1 MDLSIDAIIT
11 GNAGDRVEL
20 VARGRIDSETAT
32 ELEAAVEEQLR
43 LGRHTIRLDLGAVG
57 FLSSAGIRSL
67 FNVHRA
73 AKGAGGSCL
82 VSRSSE
88 PIHRVLTL
96 SRLAPLLMEPGAIDR
111 PAPLP
116 APAAGRDAPP
126 PAAIPA
132 AIPAV
137 MPAATP
143 PAATPLRTEPVGE
156 IVLVGFDGSAA
167 TALEGVVVGAPAWT
181 SGVGTIDEPPR
192 NVSREAFGIGIGA
205 LADDGPAVTSGGE
218 LLAACGSVF
227 VRPPRPFG
235 VPDSLVGSGDLVP
248 AIRMAS
254 GLFWEGT
261 PRGHTGFE
269 AADGATVTL
278 DTLLGILLERSGG
291 EAIAVLVVA
300 EVLGLVGAELI
311 RPIAEATADDHP
323 AAGRAEIAAR
333 WLSFSRE
340 PCHAGR
346 TALVVGVATRGARG
360 ALGDFVRPFGS
371 VTAHLHAAVFPHRP
385 LRRGITEPAEIVAA
399 LGGMSPLA
407 VMHLLADPAPVLGS
421 GRPELVR
428 GACWFAPIKV
438 RTPHA

>member
-1 MDLSIDAIIT
+1 MRMGKGGSAMDLSIEAIVT
-11 GNAGDRVEL
+11 GSAGDKAEL
-20 VARGRIDSETAT
+20 VARGRIDAETAA
-32 ELEAAVEEQLR
+32 ELEAAVDEQLR
-43 LGRHTIRLDLGAVG
+43 LGRHTIRLDLGDVG
-57 FLSSAGIRSL
+57 FLSSAGIRAL

-96 SRLAPLLMEPGAIDR
+96 SRLAPLLMEPGAVDR
-111 PAPLP
+111 PARGPVSGPARSP
-116 APAAGRDAPP
+116 APAAA
-126 PAAIPA
+126 
-132 AIPAV
+132 
-137 MPAATP
+137 
-143 PAATPLRTEPVGE
+143 PLRTEQVGE

-167 TALEGVVVGAPAWT
+167 ATLEGIVVGAPAWT
-181 SGVGTIDEPPR
+181 SGLGTVDETPR
-192 NVSREAFGIGIGA
+192 NVPREAFGIGIGA

-218 LLAACGSVF
+218 LVAACGSVF

-235 VPDSLVGSGDLVP
+235 VPDSLVGRGDLVP
-248 AIRMAS
+248 TNRLAT

-269 AADGATVTL
+269 GAEGGPVAL
-278 DTLLGILLERSGG
+278 DRLLGILLDRAGA
-291 EAIAVLVVA
+291 EALAILVVA

-311 RPIAEATADDHP
+311 RPVAEATADDHP

-340 PCHAGR
+340 PCHSGR

-360 ALGDFVRPFGS
+360 ALGDVVRPFGAIA
-371 VTAHLHAAVFPHRP
+371 AHLHAAVFPHRP
-385 LRRGITEPAEIVAA
+385 LRRGVTEPEGIVAG

-428 GACWFAPIKV
+428 GACWFAPIEV
-438 RTPHA
+438 RGPQR

>member
-1 MDLSIDAIIT
+1 MDLSIDASIT

-20 VARGRIDSETAT
+20 VARGRIDSETAA
-32 ELEAAVEEQLR
+32 ELEAAVEDQLR
-43 LGRHTIRLDLGAVG
+43 LGRHTIRLDLGDVG
-57 FLSSAGIRSL
+57 FLSSAGIRAL

-111 PAPLP
+111 PAP
-116 APAAGRDAPP
+116 APAADRPPPP
-126 PAAIPA
+126 PAAAPR
-132 AIPAV
+132 
-137 MPAATP
+137 
-143 PAATPLRTEPVGE
+143 RTEQAGE
-156 IVLVGFDGSAA
+156 VVLVGFDGSAA
-167 TALEGVVVGAPAWT
+167 ATLQGVVVGAPAWT
-181 SGVGTIDEPPR
+181 SGVGAIDETPR
-192 NVSREAFGIGIGA
+192 NVPREAFGIGIGA

-218 LLAACGSVF
+218 LVAACGSVF

-248 AIRMAS
+248 SIRLAT

-269 AADGATVTL
+269 GVEGAPVAL
-278 DTLLGILLERSGG
+278 DRLLGILLERTGA
-291 EAIAVLVVA
+291 EALAVLVVA

-311 RPIAEATADDHP
+311 RPVAEATAEDHP

-346 TALVVGVATRGARG
+346 TALVVGVAARGARG
-360 ALGDFVRPFGS
+360 ALGDVLRPFGA

-385 LRRGITEPAEIVAA
+385 LRRGVTEPETIVAG

-407 VMHLLADPAPVLGS
+407 VMHLLADPTPVLGS
-421 GRPELVR
+421 GRPEFVR
-428 GACWFAPIKV
+428 GACWFAPLEI
-438 RTPHA
+438 RGPHR

>member
-20 VARGRIDSETAT
+20 VARGRIDAETAT
-32 ELEAAVEEQLR
+32 ELETAVEEQLR

-96 SRLAPLLMEPGAIDR
+96 SRLAPLLMEPGAINR
-111 PAPLP
+111 PGPLP
-116 APAAGRDAPP
+116 APAAGRDAP
-126 PAAIPA
+126 
-132 AIPAV
+132 
-137 MPAATP
+137 P

-167 TALEGVVVGAPAWT
+167 ALLEGVVVGTPAWM
-181 SGVGTIDEPPR
+181 SGGETIDETPR
-192 NVSREAFGIGIGA
+192 NVPAEAFGIGIGA

-248 AIRMAS
+248 SIRMAS

-269 AADGATVTL
+269 AADGATVAL
-278 DTLLGILLERSGG
+278 DTLLGILLERAGG
-291 EAIAVLVVA
+291 EAVAVLVVA

-323 AAGRAEIAAR
+323 AAGQAEIAAR

-346 TALVVGVATRGARG
+346 TALVVGVATRGQSG
-360 ALGDFVRPFGS
+360 ALGEFVRPFGS

-438 RTPHA
+438 RGPRR

>member
-1 MDLSIDAIIT
+1 MALFIDASIT
-11 GNAGDRVEL
+11 GNAGDRVDL

-32 ELEAAVEEQLR
+32 ELEAAVDEQLR
-43 LGRHTIRLDLGAVG
+43 LGRHIIRLDLGEVG

-96 SRLAPLLMEPGAIDR
+96 SRLAPILMEPGAIDR
-111 PAPLP
+111 PAPLSAPIPTPIPTPMP
-116 APAAGRDAPP
+116 APADAPAARRDAAP
-126 PAAIPA
+126 PAA
-132 AIPAV
+132 
-137 MPAATP
+137 AT
-143 PAATPLRTEPVGE
+143 LRTEQVGE
-156 IVLVGFDGSAA
+156 VVLVGFDASAA
-167 TALEGVVVGAPAWT
+167 ATLQGVAVGAPDWT
-181 SGVGTIDEPPR
+181 SGMGTIDETPR
-192 NVSREAFGIGIGA
+192 NVPRDAFGIGIGA
-205 LADDGPAVTSGGE
+205 LTDDGPAVTSGGE

-248 AIRMAS
+248 SIRVAT

-269 AADGATVTL
+269 GVGTAVVAL
-278 DTLLGILLERSGG
+278 DTLLGILLERAGV
-291 EAIAVLVVA
+291 EAIAVLIVA

-323 AAGRAEIAAR
+323 AAGRAEVAAR

-346 TALVVGVATRGARG
+346 TALVVGIATRGARG
-360 ALGDFVRPFGS
+360 ALADFVRPFGS
-371 VTAHLHAAVFPHRP
+371 VDAHLHAAVFPYRP
-385 LRRGITEPAEIVAA
+385 LRRGVTDLETIVAG

-407 VMHLLADPAPVLGS
+407 VMHLLADPAPILGS
-421 GRPELVR
+421 GRPEMVR
-428 GACWFAPIKV
+428 GTCWFAPLEV
-438 RTPHA
+438 RTPRS

>member
-1 MDLSIDAIIT
+1 MDLSIEASIT
-11 GNAGDRVEL
+11 GSAGDRVDL
-20 VARGRIDSETAT
+20 VARGRIDSETAA
-32 ELEAAVEEQLR
+32 ELEAAVDEQLR
-43 LGRHTIRLDLGAVG
+43 LGRHTIRLDLGEVG
-57 FLSSAGIRSL
+57 FLSSAGIRAL

-111 PAPLP
+111 PAPMS
-116 APAAGRDAPP
+116 APAAG
-126 PAAIPA
+126 PAA
-132 AIPAV
+132 
-137 MPAATP
+137 
-143 PAATPLRTEPVGE
+143 PLRTEQVGE
-156 IVLVGFDGSAA
+156 VILVGFDGSAA
-167 TALEGVVVGAPAWT
+167 ATLAGVIVGTAAWT
-181 SGVGTIDEPPR
+181 SGMGTIDETPR
-192 NVSREAFGIGIGA
+192 NVPREAFGIGIGA

-248 AIRMAS
+248 SIRVAT

-269 AADGATVTL
+269 GAGAAPVAL
-278 DTLLGILLERSGG
+278 DTLLGILLERAGA
-291 EAIAVLVVA
+291 EAIAVLMVA

-323 AAGRAEIAAR
+323 AAGRAEVAAR

-346 TALVVGVATRGARG
+346 TALVVGIATRGARG
-360 ALGDFVRPFGS
+360 ALADFARPFGT
-371 VTAHLHAAVFPHRP
+371 VNAHLHATVFPHRP
-385 LRRGITEPAEIVAA
+385 IRRGVTDPETIVSG

-428 GACWFAPIKV
+428 GACWFAPLEV
-438 RTPHA
+438 RGPRQ

>member
-116 APAAGRDAPP
+116 APAAGRAPP
-126 PAAIPA
+126 PAAT
-132 AIPAV
+132 
-137 MPAATP
+137 PAAT
-143 PAATPLRTEPVGE
+143 TLRTEAVGE
-156 IVLVGFDGSAA
+156 IVLVGFDDSAA
-167 TALEGVVVGAPAWT
+167 AALEGVVVGTPAWT

-192 NVSREAFGIGIGA
+192 NVSGEAFGIGIGA

-248 AIRMAS
+248 SIRMAS

-269 AADGATVTL
+269 AADGATVAL

-346 TALVVGVATRGARG
+346 TALVVGVATRGLRG
-360 ALGDFVRPFGS
+360 ALGDFVRPFGG

-438 RTPHA
+438 RGPRP

>member
-1 MDLSIDAIIT
+1 MNLSIDAIIT

-116 APAAGRDAPP
+116 TPAAGRDAPP
-126 PAAIPA
+126 AAT
-132 AIPAV
+132 
-137 MPAATP
+137 PAAT
-143 PAATPLRTEPVGE
+143 TLRTEAVGE
-156 IVLVGFDGSAA
+156 IVLVGFDDSAA
-167 TALEGVVVGAPAWT
+167 AALEGVVVGTPAWT

-192 NVSREAFGIGIGA
+192 NVSGEAFGIGIGA

-235 VPDSLVGSGDLVP
+235 ASDSLVGSGDLVP
-248 AIRMAS
+248 SILMAS

-269 AADGATVTL
+269 AADGATVAL

-323 AAGRAEIAAR
+323 ADGRAEIAAL

-346 TALVVGVATRGARG
+346 TALVVGVATRGLSG

-407 VMHLLADPAPVLGS
+407 VMHLLADPTPVLGS

-438 RTPHA
+438 RGPRP

>member
-1 MDLSIDAIIT
+1 MALSLEASIT
-11 GNAGDRVEL
+11 GKHGDRVDL

-32 ELEAAVEEQLR
+32 ELEAAVDEQLR
-43 LGRHTIRLDLGAVG
+43 LGRHTIRLDLGEVG

-116 APAAGRDAPP
+116 FPASGPAASPDPAP
-126 PAAIPA
+126 PAA
-132 AIPAV
+132 
-137 MPAATP
+137 AT
-143 PAATPLRTEPVGE
+143 LRTEQIGE
-156 IVLVGFDGSAA
+156 VVLVGFDGSAA
-167 TALEGVVVGAPAWT
+167 APLAGVIVGSPAWT
-181 SGVGTIDEPPR
+181 SGVGTIDETPR
-192 NVSREAFGIGIGA
+192 NVPREAFGIGIGA

-218 LLAACGSVF
+218 LVAACGSVF

-248 AIRMAS
+248 SIRVAT

-269 AADGATVTL
+269 GADAAAVAL
-278 DTLLGILLERSGG
+278 DTLLGILLERSGA
-291 EAIAVLVVA
+291 EAIAVLMVG

-323 AAGRAEIAAR
+323 AAGRAEVAGR

-346 TALVVGVATRGARG
+346 TALVVGIATRGARG
-360 ALGDFVRPFGS
+360 ALADCVRPFGTVS
-371 VTAHLHAAVFPHRP
+371 AHLHATVFPHRP
-385 LRRGITEPAEIVAA
+385 LRRGVTDPDTIVAG

-421 GRPELVR
+421 GRPEMVR
-428 GACWFAPIKV
+428 GACWFAPIDV
-438 RTPHA
+438 RGPHR

>member
-1 MDLSIDAIIT
+1 MDLSLDAIIT

-20 VARGRIDSETAT
+20 VARGRIDAETAT

-111 PAPLP
+111 PAPMP
-116 APAAGRDAPP
+116 GPMPGPGAGRDPL
-126 PAAIPA
+126 PAAA
-132 AIPAV
+132 
-137 MPAATP
+137 
-143 PAATPLRTEPVGE
+143 PLRTEPVGE

-167 TALEGVVVGAPAWT
+167 AVLEGVVVGTPAWM
-181 SGVGTIDEPPR
+181 SGVGTIDETPR
-192 NVSREAFGIGIGA
+192 NVPAEAFGIGIGA
-205 LADDGPAVTSGGE
+205 LADDGPAVTRGGE

-235 VPDSLVGSGDLVP
+235 VPDSLVSSGDLVP
-248 AIRMAS
+248 SIRLVS

-269 AADGATVTL
+269 AADGAVVAL
-278 DTLLGILLERSGG
+278 DTLVGILLERAGG
-291 EAIAVLVVA
+291 EAVAVLVVA
-300 EVLGLVGAELI
+300 EVLGLVGVELI
-311 RPIAEATADDHP
+311 RPIAAATADDHP

-346 TALVVGVATRGARG
+346 TALVVGVVTRGQSG
-360 ALGDFVRPFGS
+360 ALGEFVRPFGS

-385 LRRGITEPAEIVAA
+385 LRRGATEPAEIVAA

-438 RTPHA
+438 RGPRR

>member
-20 VARGRIDSETAT
+20 VARGRIDAETAT
-32 ELEAAVEEQLR
+32 ELETAVEEQLR

-116 APAAGRDAPP
+116 APLPAPAAGRDAP
-126 PAAIPA
+126 
-132 AIPAV
+132 
-137 MPAATP
+137 P

-167 TALEGVVVGAPAWT
+167 AVLEGVVVGTPAWM
-181 SGVGTIDEPPR
+181 SGGGTIDETPR
-192 NVSREAFGIGIGA
+192 NVPAEAFGIGIGA

-235 VPDSLVGSGDLVP
+235 VPDSLIGSGDLVP
-248 AIRMAS
+248 SIRLAS

-269 AADGATVTL
+269 AADGAVVAL
-278 DTLLGILLERSGG
+278 DTLLGILLERAGG
-291 EAIAVLVVA
+291 DAVAVLVVA

-323 AAGRAEIAAR
+323 AAGQAEIAAR

-346 TALVVGVATRGARG
+346 TALVVGVATRGQSG
-360 ALGDFVRPFGS
+360 ALGEFVRPFGS

-385 LRRGITEPAEIVAA
+385 LRRGATEPAEIVAA

-438 RTPHA
+438 RGPRR

>member
-1 MDLSIDAIIT
+1 MALSIEASIT
-11 GNAGDRVEL
+11 GNAGDRVDL

-32 ELEAAVEEQLR
+32 ELEAAVDEQLR
-43 LGRHTIRLDLGAVG
+43 LGRHTIRLDLGEVG

-116 APAAGRDAPP
+116 VPAAARDAAP
-126 PAAIPA
+126 PAA
-132 AIPAV
+132 
-137 MPAATP
+137 AT
-143 PAATPLRTEPVGE
+143 LRTEQVGE
-156 IVLVGFDGSAA
+156 VVLVGFDGSAA
-167 TALEGVVVGAPAWT
+167 ATLQGVVVGAPAWT
-181 SGVGTIDEPPR
+181 SGVGMIDETPR
-192 NVSREAFGIGIGA
+192 NVPSEAFGIGIGA

-218 LLAACGSVF
+218 LVAACGSVF

-248 AIRMAS
+248 SIRVAT

-269 AADGATVTL
+269 GADAAAVAL
-278 DTLLGILLERSGG
+278 DTLLGILLDRAGA
-291 EAIAVLVVA
+291 EAIAVLMVA

-311 RPIAEATADDHP
+311 CPIAEATADDHP
-323 AAGRAEIAAR
+323 AAGRAEVAAR

-346 TALVVGVATRGARG
+346 TALVVGIAARGGRG
-360 ALGDFVRPFGS
+360 ALADCVRPFGT
-371 VTAHLHAAVFPHRP
+371 VNAHLHAAVFPHRP
-385 LRRGITEPAEIVAA
+385 LRRGVTEPGTIVAG

-407 VMHLLADPAPVLGS
+407 VMHLLVDPAPVLGS
-421 GRPELVR
+421 GRPEMAR
-428 GACWFAPIKV
+428 GACWFAPIDV
-438 RTPHA
+438 RGPRQ

>member
-20 VARGRIDSETAT
+20 VARGRIDAETAT

-96 SRLAPLLMEPGAIDR
+96 SRLAPLLMEPGAINR

-126 PAAIPA
+126 PAA
-132 AIPAV
+132 
-137 MPAATP
+137 
-143 PAATPLRTEPVGE
+143 TPLRPEPGGE

-167 TALEGVVVGAPAWT
+167 ALLEGVVVGTPAWM
-181 SGVGTIDEPPR
+181 SGVGTIDETPR
-192 NVSREAFGIGIGA
+192 NVPAEAFGIGIGA

-235 VPDSLVGSGDLVP
+235 VPDSLVSSGDLVP
-248 AIRMAS
+248 SIRLVS

-269 AADGATVTL
+269 AADGAVVAL
-278 DTLLGILLERSGG
+278 DTLVGILLERAGG
-291 EAIAVLVVA
+291 EAVAVLVVA
-300 EVLGLVGAELI
+300 EVLGLVGVELI
-311 RPIAEATADDHP
+311 RPIAAATADDHP
-323 AAGRAEIAAR
+323 AAGRAEIAAC

-346 TALVVGVATRGARG
+346 TALVVGVATRGLSG
-360 ALGDFVRPFGS
+360 ALGEFVRPFGS

-438 RTPHA
+438 RGPRR

>member
-20 VARGRIDSETAT
+20 VARGRIDSETAS

-116 APAAGRDAPP
+116 APAAGRAAPP
-126 PAAIPA
+126 PAAT
-132 AIPAV
+132 
-137 MPAATP
+137 PAAT
-143 PAATPLRTEPVGE
+143 TLRTEPVGE
-156 IVLVGFDGSAA
+156 IVLVGFDDSAA
-167 TALEGVVVGAPAWT
+167 AALEGVVVGAPAWT
-181 SGVGTIDEPPR
+181 SGGGTIDEPPR
-192 NVSREAFGIGIGA
+192 NVSGDAFGIGIGA
-205 LADDGPAVTSGGE
+205 LADDGPAATSGGE

-235 VPDSLVGSGDLVP
+235 ASDSLVGSGDLVP
-248 AIRMAS
+248 SILMAS

-269 AADGATVTL
+269 AADGATVAL

-346 TALVVGVATRGARG
+346 TALVVGVATRGLRG
-360 ALGDFVRPFGS
+360 ALGDFVRPFGG

-407 VMHLLADPAPVLGS
+407 VMHLLADPTPVLGS

-438 RTPHA
+438 RGPRP

>member
-20 VARGRIDSETAT
+20 VARGRIDSETAS

-116 APAAGRDAPP
+116 APAAGRAAPP
-126 PAAIPA
+126 PAAT
-132 AIPAV
+132 
-137 MPAATP
+137 PAAT
-143 PAATPLRTEPVGE
+143 TLRTEPVGE

-167 TALEGVVVGAPAWT
+167 AALEGVVVGTPAWT

-192 NVSREAFGIGIGA
+192 NVSGDAFGIGIGA
-205 LADDGPAVTSGGE
+205 LADDGPAATSGGE

-235 VPDSLVGSGDLVP
+235 ASDSLVGSGDLVP
-248 AIRMAS
+248 SILMAS

-269 AADGATVTL
+269 AADGATVAL

-346 TALVVGVATRGARG
+346 TALVVGVATRGLRG
-360 ALGDFVRPFGS
+360 ALGDFVRPFGG

-438 RTPHA
+438 RGPRP

>member
-1 MDLSIDAIIT
+1 MT
-11 GNAGDRVEL
+11 
-20 VARGRIDSETAT
+20 
-32 ELEAAVEEQLR
+32 
-43 LGRHTIRLDLGAVG
+43 
-57 FLSSAGIRSL
+57 
-67 FNVHRA
+67 
-73 AKGAGGSCL
+73 C
-82 VSRSSE
+82 
-88 PIHRVLTL
+88 
-96 SRLAPLLMEPGAIDR
+96 
-111 PAPLP
+111 
-116 APAAGRDAPP
+116 
-126 PAAIPA
+126 
-132 AIPAV
+132 
-137 MPAATP
+137 
-143 PAATPLRTEPVGE
+143 
-156 IVLVGFDGSAA
+156 
-167 TALEGVVVGAPAWT
+167 
-181 SGVGTIDEPPR
+181 
-192 NVSREAFGIGIGA
+192 
-205 LADDGPAVTSGGE
+205 GGE

-248 AIRMAS
+248 SIRLAT

-269 AADGATVTL
+269 GGGGAGVAL

-311 RPIAEATADDHP
+311 RPIAAATADDHP

-360 ALGDFVRPFGS
+360 ALGEFVRPFGS

-385 LRRGITEPAEIVAA
+385 LRRGATEPAEIVAA

-428 GACWFAPIKV
+428 GACWFAPLEV
-438 RTPHA
+438 RGPRR

>member
-1 MDLSIDAIIT
+1 MALTIEALIT
-11 GNAGDRVEL
+11 GSAGDRVDL

-32 ELEAAVEEQLR
+32 ELEAAVDEQLR
-43 LGRHTIRLDLGAVG
+43 LGRHTIRLDLGEVG

-111 PAPLP
+111 PAPMP
-116 APAAGRDAPP
+116 APAAARDAAP
-126 PAAIPA
+126 PAAA
-132 AIPAV
+132 
-137 MPAATP
+137 
-143 PAATPLRTEPVGE
+143 PLRTEQVGE
-156 IVLVGFDGSAA
+156 VVLVGFDGSAA
-167 TALEGVVVGAPAWT
+167 ATLQGVVVGAPAWT
-181 SGVGTIDEPPR
+181 SGMGTLDETPR
-192 NVSREAFGIGIGA
+192 NVPREAFGIGIGA

-218 LLAACGSVF
+218 LVAACGSVF

-235 VPDSLVGSGDLVP
+235 VPDSLVGSGDLIP
-248 AIRMAS
+248 SIRVAT

-269 AADGATVTL
+269 GADAVAVAL
-278 DTLLGILLERSGG
+278 DTLLGILLERAGT
-291 EAIAVLVVA
+291 EAIAVLLVA

-323 AAGRAEIAAR
+323 AAGRAEVAAR

-346 TALVVGVATRGARG
+346 TALVVGIATRGARG
-360 ALGDFVRPFGS
+360 ALADCVRPFGS
-371 VTAHLHAAVFPHRP
+371 VNAHLHAAVFPHRP
-385 LRRGITEPAEIVAA
+385 LRRGVTDPETIVAG
-399 LGGMSPLA
+399 LGGTSPLA

-421 GRPELVR
+421 GRPEMVR
-428 GACWFAPIKV
+428 GACWFAPIDV
-438 RTPHA
+438 RGPRQ

>member
-1 MDLSIDAIIT
+1 MALTIEASIT
-11 GNAGDRVEL
+11 GSAGDRVEL
-20 VARGRIDSETAT
+20 VASGRIDSETAT
-32 ELEAAVEEQLR
+32 ELEAAVDEQLR
-43 LGRHTIRLDLGAVG
+43 LGRHTIRLDLGEVG

-111 PAPLP
+111 LAPLP
-116 APAAGRDAPP
+116 VPAAGPAAARDAAP
-126 PAAIPA
+126 PAAA
-132 AIPAV
+132 
-137 MPAATP
+137 
-143 PAATPLRTEPVGE
+143 PLRTEQVGE
-156 IVLVGFDGSAA
+156 VILVGFDGSAA
-167 TALEGVVVGAPAWT
+167 APLAGVIVGTAAWT
-181 SGVGTIDEPPR
+181 SGMGTIDETPR
-192 NVSREAFGIGIGA
+192 NVPREAFGIGIGA

-248 AIRMAS
+248 SIRVAT

-269 AADGATVTL
+269 GAGAAPVAL
-278 DTLLGILLERSGG
+278 DTLLGILLERAGA
-291 EAIAVLVVA
+291 EAIAVLMVA

-323 AAGRAEIAAR
+323 AAGRAEVAAR

-346 TALVVGVATRGARG
+346 TALVVGIATRGARG
-360 ALGDFVRPFGS
+360 ALADFVRPFGT
-371 VTAHLHAAVFPHRP
+371 VNAHLHATVFPPRP
-385 LRRGITEPAEIVAA
+385 IRRGVTDPETIVSG

-428 GACWFAPIKV
+428 GACWFAPLEV
-438 RTPHA
+438 RGPRQ

>member
-1 MDLSIDAIIT
+1 MALTIEASVT
-11 GNAGDRVEL
+11 GNAGDRVDL

-32 ELEAAVEEQLR
+32 ELEAAVDEQLR
-43 LGRHTIRLDLGAVG
+43 LGRHTIRLDLGEVG
-57 FLSSAGIRSL
+57 FLSSAGIRAL

-111 PAPLP
+111 PAPMP
-116 APAAGRDAPP
+116 APAAG
-126 PAAIPA
+126 PAA
-132 AIPAV
+132 
-137 MPAATP
+137 
-143 PAATPLRTEPVGE
+143 PLRTEQVGE
-156 IVLVGFDGSAA
+156 VILVGFDGSAA
-167 TALEGVVVGAPAWT
+167 ATLAGVIVGTAAWT
-181 SGVGTIDEPPR
+181 SGMGTIDETPR
-192 NVSREAFGIGIGA
+192 NVPREAFGIGIGA

-248 AIRMAS
+248 SIRVAT

-269 AADGATVTL
+269 GAGAAPVAL
-278 DTLLGILLERSGG
+278 DTLLGILLERAGA
-291 EAIAVLVVA
+291 EAIAVLMVA

-323 AAGRAEIAAR
+323 AAGRAEVAAR

-346 TALVVGVATRGARG
+346 TALVVGIATRGARG
-360 ALGDFVRPFGS
+360 ALADFVRPFGT
-371 VTAHLHAAVFPHRP
+371 VNAHLHATVFPHRP
-385 LRRGITEPAEIVAA
+385 IRRGVTDPETIVSG

-428 GACWFAPIKV
+428 GACWFAPLEV
-438 RTPHA
+438 RGPRQ

>member
-1 MDLSIDAIIT
+1 MALLIEALIT
-11 GNAGDRVEL
+11 GSAGDRVDL

-32 ELEAAVEEQLR
+32 ELEAAVDEQLR
-43 LGRHTIRLDLGAVG
+43 LGRHTIRLDLGEVG

-116 APAAGRDAPP
+116 VPAAARDAAP
-126 PAAIPA
+126 PAAA
-132 AIPAV
+132 
-137 MPAATP
+137 
-143 PAATPLRTEPVGE
+143 PLRTEQVGE
-156 IVLVGFDGSAA
+156 VVLVGFDGSAA
-167 TALEGVVVGAPAWT
+167 ATLAGVIVGAPAWT
-181 SGVGTIDEPPR
+181 SGVGMIDETPR
-192 NVSREAFGIGIGA
+192 NVPSEAFGIGIGA

-218 LLAACGSVF
+218 LVAACGSVF

-248 AIRMAS
+248 SIRVAT

-269 AADGATVTL
+269 GADAAAVAL
-278 DTLLGILLERSGG
+278 DTLLGILLDRAGA
-291 EAIAVLVVA
+291 EAIAVLMVA

-323 AAGRAEIAAR
+323 AAGRAEVAAR

-346 TALVVGVATRGARG
+346 TALVVGIATRGGRG
-360 ALGDFVRPFGS
+360 ALADCVRPFGT
-371 VTAHLHAAVFPHRP
+371 VNAHLHAAVFPHRP
-385 LRRGITEPAEIVAA
+385 LRRGVTEPGTIVAG

-407 VMHLLADPAPVLGS
+407 VMHLLVDPAPVLGS
-421 GRPELVR
+421 GRPEMAR
-428 GACWFAPIKV
+428 GACWFAPIDV
-438 RTPHA
+438 RGPRQ

>member
-1 MDLSIDAIIT
+1 MALSIEASIT
-11 GNAGDRVEL
+11 GNAGDRVDL

-32 ELEAAVEEQLR
+32 ELEAAVDEQLR
-43 LGRHTIRLDLGAVG
+43 LGRHTIRLDLGEVG

-116 APAAGRDAPP
+116 VPAAARDAAP
-126 PAAIPA
+126 PAA
-132 AIPAV
+132 
-137 MPAATP
+137 AT
-143 PAATPLRTEPVGE
+143 LRTEQVGE
-156 IVLVGFDGSAA
+156 VVLVGFDGSAA
-167 TALEGVVVGAPAWT
+167 ATLQGVVVGAPAWT
-181 SGVGTIDEPPR
+181 SGVGMIDETPR
-192 NVSREAFGIGIGA
+192 NVPSEAFGIGIGA

-218 LLAACGSVF
+218 LVAACGSVF

-248 AIRMAS
+248 SIRVAT

-269 AADGATVTL
+269 GADAAAVAL
-278 DTLLGILLERSGG
+278 DTLLGILLDRAGA
-291 EAIAVLVVA
+291 EAIAVLMVA

-311 RPIAEATADDHP
+311 CPIAEATADDHP
-323 AAGRAEIAAR
+323 AAGRAEIAGR

-346 TALVVGVATRGARG
+346 TALVVGIAARGGRG
-360 ALGDFVRPFGS
+360 ALADCVRPFGT
-371 VTAHLHAAVFPHRP
+371 VNAHLHAAVFPHRP
-385 LRRGITEPAEIVAA
+385 LRRGVTEPGTIVAG

-407 VMHLLADPAPVLGS
+407 VMHLLVDPAPVLGS
-421 GRPELVR
+421 GRPEMAR
-428 GACWFAPIKV
+428 GACWFAPIDV
-438 RTPHA
+438 RGPRQ

>member
-11 GNAGDRVEL
+11 GTAGDRVDL
-20 VARGRIDSETAT
+20 VARGRIDAETAT
-32 ELEAAVEEQLR
+32 ELEAAVEAQLR

-57 FLSSAGIRSL
+57 FLSSAGIRAL

-116 APAAGRDAPP
+116 APMPAPIPAGGAGRDAPP
-126 PAAIPA
+126 PAAA
-132 AIPAV
+132 
-137 MPAATP
+137 
-143 PAATPLRTEPVGE
+143 PLPTESVGE
-156 IVLVGFDGSAA
+156 IVLVGFDGAA
-167 TALEGVVVGAPAWT
+167 AAPLEGVVIGSPAWR
-181 SGVGTIDEPPR
+181 SGGGTTDETPR
-192 NVSREAFGIGIGA
+192 RVPREAFGIGIGA
-205 LADDGPAVTSGGE
+205 LADDGPAVTCGGE

-248 AIRMAS
+248 SIRLAT

-269 AADGATVTL
+269 GGGGAGVAL

-311 RPIAEATADDHP
+311 RPIAAATADDHP

-340 PCHAGR
+340 PCHTGR

-360 ALGDFVRPFGS
+360 ALGEFVRPFGS

-385 LRRGITEPAEIVAA
+385 LRRGATEPAEIVAA

-428 GACWFAPIKV
+428 GACWFAPLEV
-438 RTPHA
+438 RGPRR

>member
-1 MDLSIDAIIT
+1 MALSIDASIT
-11 GNAGDRVEL
+11 GSAGDRVDL

-32 ELEAAVEEQLR
+32 ELEAAVDEQLR
-43 LGRHTIRLDLGAVG
+43 LGRHTIRLDLGEVG

-96 SRLAPLLMEPGAIDR
+96 SRLAPLLMEPGAVDR
-111 PAPLP
+111 PVPLP
-116 APAAGRDAPP
+116 ALAAGPAASPDTAPL
-126 PAAIPA
+126 AAA
-132 AIPAV
+132 S
-137 MPAATP
+137 
-143 PAATPLRTEPVGE
+143 LRTEQIGE
-156 IVLVGFDGSAA
+156 VILVGFDGSAA
-167 TALEGVVVGAPAWT
+167 APLAGVIVGTAAWT
-181 SGVGTIDEPPR
+181 SGMGTIDETPR
-192 NVSREAFGIGIGA
+192 NVPREAFGIGIGA

-248 AIRMAS
+248 SIRVAT

-269 AADGATVTL
+269 GAGATPVAL
-278 DTLLGILLERSGG
+278 DTLLGILLERAGA
-291 EAIAVLVVA
+291 EAIAVLMIA

-323 AAGRAEIAAR
+323 AAGRAEVAAR

-360 ALGDFVRPFGS
+360 ALADFARPFGT
-371 VTAHLHAAVFPHRP
+371 VNAHLHATVFPHRP
-385 LRRGITEPAEIVAA
+385 IRRGVTDPETIVSG

-407 VMHLLADPAPVLGS
+407 VMHLLADPAPVLGN

-428 GACWFAPIKV
+428 GACWFAPLEV
-438 RTPHA
+438 RGPRQ

>member
-1 MDLSIDAIIT
+1 MALSIDASIT
-11 GNAGDRVEL
+11 GNAGDRVDL

-32 ELEAAVEEQLR
+32 ELEAAVDEQLR
-43 LGRHTIRLDLGAVG
+43 LGRHTIRLDLGEVG
-57 FLSSAGIRSL
+57 FLSSAGIRAL

-88 PIHRVLTL
+88 PLHRVLTL

-111 PAPLP
+111 PAPMP
-116 APAAGRDAPP
+116 VSAAGPAA
-126 PAAIPA
+126 
-132 AIPAV
+132 
-137 MPAATP
+137 
-143 PAATPLRTEPVGE
+143 PLRTEQVGE
-156 IVLVGFDGSAA
+156 VILVGFDGSAA
-167 TALEGVVVGAPAWT
+167 ATLAGVIVGTAAWT
-181 SGVGTIDEPPR
+181 SGMGTIDETPR
-192 NVSREAFGIGIGA
+192 NVPREAFGIGIGA

-218 LLAACGSVF
+218 LVAACGSVF

-235 VPDSLVGSGDLVP
+235 VPDSLIGSGDLVP
-248 AIRMAS
+248 SIRVAT

-269 AADGATVTL
+269 GAGAAAVAL
-278 DTLLGILLERSGG
+278 DMLLGILLERAGA
-291 EAIAVLVVA
+291 EAIAVLMVA

-311 RPIAEATADDHP
+311 RPIAEATSDDHP
-323 AAGRAEIAAR
+323 AAGRAEVAAR

-346 TALVVGVATRGARG
+346 TALIVGIATRGARG
-360 ALGDFVRPFGS
+360 ALADFVRPFGT

-385 LRRGITEPAEIVAA
+385 LRRGVTEPETIVAG

-421 GRPELVR
+421 GRPEMVR
-428 GACWFAPIKV
+428 GACWFAPIDV
-438 RTPHA
+438 RGPRQ